1 MLRRFARPS
10 LALFGLAAPLAAQSS
25 VKPLP
30 EAARPSA
37 LAWKLAAPRVAE
49 SAPLTDE
56 VLEPRERRGGPNA
69 AGVEPAERAQLPRN
83 ELVAASAEDGPKVE
97 LGLDAFASPST
108 NLKGAAGSTDVA
120 RGGWNARLG
129 WRAGEDQGFTLG
141 LSSEA
146 SFYRFSNAT
155 SLLPGSGTG
164 EPLNDVY
171 ETSLGATLV
180 TRSSQRTSFF
190 TSAALTLGG
199 EDNASLGESLTLAAV
214 TGVRYEAH
222 EDLTLDAGLAALTL
236 HEGAPWVLPY
246 LGFEW
251 RIDDGW
257 RLGFEGSKIELAC
270 DLGEHWTL
278 AGKASYELRQYR
290 LNDDGPAQGG
300 AFRDQEID
308 VGAAIE
314 WRPRAGASLRLD
326 AGLAVW
332 RELEFF
338 DAAGHKL
345 SETEVDPAPY
355 VALALE
361 LGF

>member
-1 MLRRFARPS
+1 MLRRAARPT
-10 LALFGLAAPLAAQSS
+10 LVFLGLTAPLAAQSS

-30 EAARPSA
+30 EAARPTA
-37 LAWKLAAPRVAE
+37 LAWSLAAPRVKHAAVEAPTEPSRDAAERVRGPNAE
-49 SAPLTDE
+49 SAQFPRTD
-56 VLEPRERRGGPNA
+56 L
-69 AGVEPAERAQLPRN
+69 AEAP
-83 ELVAASAEDGPKVE
+83 VDGDGPKVE
-97 LGLDAFASPST
+97 LGLDAFASPNT
-108 NLKGAAGSTDVA
+108 NMKGAPGSTDVA
-120 RGGWNARLG
+120 RGGWHARLG

-146 SFYRFSNAT
+146 SFYRFKGAT
-155 SLLPGSGTG
+155 TLLPGSGTG

-180 TRSSQRTSFF
+180 TRSSERTSFF
-190 TSAALTLGG
+190 SSAALTLGG

-236 HEGAPWVLPY
+236 HEGSPWVLPY
-246 LGFEW
+246 LGFDW
-251 RIDDGW
+251 RIDDAW
-257 RLGFEGSKIELAC
+257 RLGFEGSKVELAC

-308 VGAAIE
+308 VGAALE
-314 WRPRAGASLRLD
+314 WRPRAGTKLRLD

-355 VALALE
+355 ISFALE